1 MFESKWFLLITKS
14 MLLNSES
21 IINFLK
27 NENKATGQNELH
39 LSSWGQIELAH
50 CVSKYPSHVYLCERT
65 IRFVSV
71 LVVAAFLQT

>member
-39 LSSWGQIELAH
+39 LSSWGQTELAH
-50 CVSKYPSHVYLCERT
+50 CVSKYPSYTYLCERT
-65 IRFVSV
+65 IRIVSV

>member
-50 CVSKYPSHVYLCERT
+50 CVSQYPSYAYLCERT
-65 IRFVSV
+65 IRFASV
-71 LVVAAFLQT
+71 LIVAAFLQT